1 MRPHLTVEQRR
12 LALRLKARGAQFQES
27 SRRRCGRQNRSAS
40 VASGHCPAS
49 PSWRIATTA
58 GRYTLSHQSVATQ
71 SGVMTRPSPRMSCS
85 RGSGRSQAFRGS
97 RSRG

>member
-27 SRRRCGRQNRSAS
+27 SRRRCGRQRTRSAS

-49 PSWRIATTA
+49 PSWRIAA
-58 GRYTLSHQSVATQ
+58 ACREVHALAPVGGNPIRGDDAAFATHEL
-71 SGVMTRPSPRMSCS
+71 
-85 RGSGRSQAFRGS
+85 
-97 RSRG
+97 